1 MKKIVL
7 FITVSIFIIQYCS
20 AQTSKSSDTRG
31 DLQIGFKAGVNLSNV
46 YDAQGDQFVAKSKI
60 GFAAGAFVTIP
71 FGNLLGFQPEILFSQ
86 KGFKG
91 TGMFLGN
98 PYEFTRTTSYIDI
111 PLLFAI
117 KPTKFVTVLVGPQYS
132 YLTKQ
137 SDEFTSTL
145 NSASQE
151 QDFSNDNIRK
161 NILSFIG
168 GVDINSNPFVL
179 SLRAAWD
186 LQNNNGNGTN
196 TIPRYKNVWYQ
207 ATIGIKI

>member
-1 MKKIVL
+1 MKKVFLLLTIAL
-7 FITVSIFIIQYCS
+7 FITQYCS
-20 AQTSKSSDTRG
+20 AQKSKANDTRG
-31 DLQIGFKAGVNLSNV
+31 DLQIGFKTGVNLSNV
-46 YDAQGDQFVAKSKI
+46 YDADGDQFVAKSKI
-60 GFAAGAFVTIP
+60 GFVAGGFISIP
-71 FGNLLGFQPEILFSQ
+71 FGSLLGFQPEILFSQ

-117 KPTKFVTVLVGPQYS
+117 KPTTFVTILVGPQYS

-137 SDEFTSTL
+137 RDEFTSTL
-145 NSASQE
+145 NSSAQE
-151 QDFSNDNIRK
+151 HEFANDNIRK

-168 GVDINSNPFVL
+168 GIDLNSNPFVL

>member
-1 MKKIVL
+1 MKKFFL
-7 FITVSIFIIQYCS
+7 LITVSIFIIQYCS
-20 AQTSKSSDTRG
+20 AQSSKSSDTRG

-46 YDAQGDQFVAKSKI
+46 YDAQGDQFVAKSKL
-60 GFAAGAFVTIP
+60 GFAAGAFVSIP
-71 FGNLLGFQPEILFSQ
+71 FGKLLGFQPEILFSQ

-91 TGMFLGN
+91 TGMLLGN
-98 PYEFTRTTSYIDI
+98 PYEFTRTTSYIDV

-117 KPTKFVTVLVGPQYS
+117 KPTTFLTIIAGPQYS

-137 SDEFTSTL
+137 KDDFTSSL

-151 QDFSNDNIRK
+151 QDFANDNIRK

-168 GVDINSNPFVL
+168 GVDLNSNPFVF